1 MKGTGLNALNSVDD
15 GIGDSLKIDLELY
28 HDQNWISITPSKLDL
43 FDGSV
48 EMISQKNTTPLISD
62 FKRTI
67 DFDTEFSIQKSNY
80 GFLKT
85 SLHFS
90 NDHQDFDNEVSQRL
104 IDKELVDRFR
114 LYSALVLL
122 LETNELVID
131 YTSSQIYEAGT
142 EEFVHLFPFGTI
154 ETFPIKNKPISF
166 DDIDKSKDNLL
177 IDTDYLLPQI
187 KYGFNSDNF
196 TGKNQYLSAVYQQ
209 GNLLIGIEDL
219 KPSQNLSLLFKIA
232 DGTAEDNDNE
242 PPKINWSYLINN
254 EWRPLP
260 DENIVSDSTYGLQAT
275 GIILFDFPADA
286 TNNNTVVAKGL
297 HWLCASVDKDADKIP
312 RIINVIAQA
321 NKAVF
326 YDQQNDPLHYKM
338 PLPAESIA
346 KLSVKV
352 PEVKVVNQPFE
363 SFDGK
368 MKEEGKV
375 FYARA
380 SERLRHKHRA
390 ITPWD
395 YEHLVL
401 QHFPSIYKVKCL
413 THTDPRC
420 ICRHPKDAGGNYIAG
435 ECCCG
440 QVAPGHILI
449 VPVSNLRNK
458 NVVDILKPRTG
469 RRTLLQVEEYLKK
482 LTSPFVHVHAKNPK
496 FEEIKTAFNVKFYT
510 GTDKGRY
517 LKQLN
522 EDIVKFLTPWA
533 FDANKEVV
541 FGGSI
546 YASAIIN
553 FIEELDYV
561 DYITCFRMIH
571 IVKGCCDSDR
581 LKELTCPEMQ
591 VKDPGAV
598 NRFETVIEATSPQ
611 AILTSAKKHC
621 IELIIDPPKTK
632 DCNCS

>member
-1 MKGTGLNALNSVDD
+1 
-15 GIGDSLKIDLELY
+15 
-28 HDQNWISITPSKLDL
+28 
-43 FDGSV
+43 
-48 EMISQKNTTPLISD
+48 
-62 FKRTI
+62 
-67 DFDTEFSIQKSNY
+67 
-80 GFLKT
+80 
-85 SLHFS
+85 
-90 NDHQDFDNEVSQRL
+90 
-104 IDKELVDRFR
+104 
-114 LYSALVLL
+114 
-122 LETNELVID
+122 
-131 YTSSQIYEAGT
+131 
-142 EEFVHLFPFGTI
+142 
-154 ETFPIKNKPISF
+154 
-166 DDIDKSKDNLL
+166 
-177 IDTDYLLPQI
+177 
-187 KYGFNSDNF
+187 
-196 TGKNQYLSAVYQQ
+196 
-209 GNLLIGIEDL
+209 
-219 KPSQNLSLLFKIA
+219 
-232 DGTAEDNDNE
+232 
-242 PPKINWSYLINN
+242 
-254 EWRPLP
+254 LP
-260 DENIVSDSTYGLQAT
+260 DENIVADSTYGLQAT

-312 RIINVIAQA
+312 KIINVIAQA

-326 YDQQNDPLHYKM
+326 YDQQNDPLHYKI

-352 PEVKVVNQPFE
+352 PEVKLVQQPFE

-368 MKEEGKV
+368 MREEGKV

-401 QHFPSIYKVKCL
+401 QHFPAIYKVKCL
-413 THTDPRC
+413 THTDPEC
-420 ICRHPKDAGGNYIAG
+420 ICRHPKVNSVIDKTQ
-435 ECCCG
+435 CCCG
-440 QVAPGHILI
+440 QVAPGHVLI

-469 RRTLLQVEEYLKK
+469 RRTLLQIEQYLKK

-517 LKQLN
+517 LKRLN
-522 EDIVKFLTPWA
+522 EDIIKFLTPWA
-533 FDANKEVV
+533 FDVNREVV
-541 FGGSI
+541 FGGSV

-571 IVKGCCDSDR
+571 IVKGCCESDTFIDLSCTDMKKKLDEEVDSVRKIKLGDR
-581 LKELTCPEMQ
+581 CLNM
-591 VKDPGAV
+591 
-598 NRFETVIEATSPQ
+598 IEATSPQ

-621 IELIIDPPKTK
+621 IELIIEPKEK
-632 DCNCS
+632 DKCNCS